1 MAVYTEVSAEQVQA
15 LLTELGQGRL
25 LSWTGV
31 ADGLENST
39 YFLTCEGAA
48 PGANQG
54 SGKRDWV
61 LSILELASPGRSN
74 SQSRLSGICIVR
86 GCRCRGY
93 WSIQAVAGL
102 FTNLPVSPPC

>member
-61 LSILELASPGRSN
+61 LSILELASPRRIQFTVALIRHLHRAGAAGAGAIGPSRQWPGC
-74 SQSRLSGICIVR
+74 SQT
-86 GCRCRGY
+86 CR
-93 WSIQAVAGL
+93 
-102 FTNLPVSPPC
+102 